1 MWICNIIIKINQGG
15 KLWKKSL
22 FSKTKKA
29 IKYSLINKRDSELLK
44 QIDALCQRT
53 LPYVFENNKQ
63 DFERFYEKTGEWLIE
78 VRERCEKQD
87 PKSLE
92 REMKDK
98 LGLLNNLSELLI
110 FQAEEKPN
118 AQTLINKME
127 EKYPKGCSAFVECF
141 CEYSKDPAEL
151 YKKCIIEP
159 EEVLMAEKIKR
170 IKEIMSGQQNVDNT
184 KDDDKIIMLSDD
196 ISRCKGKLFH
206 CKYKLKDFEER
217 SESAN
222 AQENAMTLN

>member
-1 MWICNIIIKINQGG
+1 ME
-15 KLWKKSL
+15 KSL

-29 IKYSLINKRDSELLK
+29 IKHSLMNKRDSELLK

-53 LPYVFENNKQ
+53 LPYVFESNKQ
-63 DFERFYEKTGEWLIE
+63 KFERFYEKTGEWLIE

-110 FQAEEKPN
+110 FQAEEKPD

-127 EKYPKGCSAFVECF
+127 EKYPKGCSAFAEIF
-141 CEYSKDPAEL
+141 CEYSKDPADL
-151 YKKCIIEP
+151 YKKVIVKP
-159 EEVLMAEKIKR
+159 EEILMAEKIKR

-184 KDDDKIIMLSDD
+184 KDEGNNNEIIKLSND
-196 ISRCKGKLFH
+196 ISRCKGKLFYFR
-206 CKYKLKDFEER
+206 YKLKDFEER
-217 SESAN
+217 SASTN
-222 AQENAMTLN
+222 LQENAITLN

>member
-1 MWICNIIIKINQGG
+1 MEKG
-15 KLWKKSL
+15 L

-29 IKYSLINKRDSELLK
+29 IKYSLMNKRDSKLLK
-44 QIDALCQRT
+44 EIDALCQRT
-53 LPYVFENNKQ
+53 LPYVFESNKQ
-63 DFERFYEKTGEWLIE
+63 KFERFCEGTGEWLIE

-110 FQAEEKPN
+110 FQAEEKPD

-127 EKYPKGCSAFVECF
+127 EKYPKGCSAFAEIF
-141 CEYSKDPAEL
+141 CEYSKDPTDI

-159 EEVLMAEKIKR
+159 EEMFMAEKIKR
-170 IKEIMSGQQNVDNT
+170 IKETISGQQNAANT
-184 KDDDKIIMLSDD
+184 KGENDSEIIKLSKD
-196 ISRCKGKLFH
+196 ISRSAEKLFFCRH
-206 CKYKLKDFEER
+206 KLKDFEER
-217 SESAN
+217 SASTN
-222 AQENAMTLN
+222 LQENAITLN

>member
-1 MWICNIIIKINQGG
+1 ME
-15 KLWKKSL
+15 KSL

-29 IKYSLINKRDSELLK
+29 IKHSLMNKRDSELLK

-53 LPYVFENNKQ
+53 LPYVFENYKL
-63 DFERFYEKTGEWLIE
+63 DFERFYKKTGEWLIE

-110 FQAEEKPN
+110 FQAEEKPD

-127 EKYPKGCSAFVECF
+127 ARYPKGCSAFVERF

-159 EEVLMAEKIKR
+159 EEVLMAEKIKNL
-170 IKEIMSGQQNVDNT
+170 KETVLKQQNVVDA
-184 KDDDKIIMLSDD
+184 KGDDKIIMLSDD

-206 CKYKLKDFEER
+206 CEYKLKDFEER
-217 SESAN
+217 SASTNSQDN
-222 AQENAMTLN
+222 AITLN